1 MAALPVV
8 GQEASPLAVRVTVEA
23 SEMPLVNLLD
33 ELERQS
39 GCRFSYESSLLERE
53 PAATVAF
60 HELPL
65 AEALD
70 RLFASRPI
78 VWRQTGRYVILRAAR
93 RLVTV
98 SGFVR
103 DASSHET
110 LLSASVWDRG
120 RSQGTV
126 TNHYGYY
133 SLLLPQGKVRL
144 RASYVGFASRT
155 VELDLRGDTV
165 VNFSLNSLGLLDEV
179 LVIGSSFRQ
188 EALRTRPGVEELQPQ
203 RVQALP
209 KRIWCVPCNT
219 CRAWRWAMMG

>member
-1 MAALPVV
+1 MRIGERQVWLAIAVWLMMAA
-8 GQEASPLAVRVTVEA
+8 
-23 SEMPLVNLLD
+23 
-33 ELERQS
+33 
-39 GCRFSYESSLLERE
+39 LERE

-133 SLLLPQGKVRL
+133 SLLLHWMK
-144 RASYVGFASRT
+144 Y
-155 VELDLRGDTV
+155 
-165 VNFSLNSLGLLDEV
+165 
-179 LVIGSSFRQ
+179 
-188 EALRTRPGVEELQPQ
+188 
-203 RVQALP
+203 
-209 KRIWCVPCNT
+209 W
-219 CRAWRWAMMG
+219 

>member
-1 MAALPVV
+1 MRIGERQVWLAIAVWLMMAALPVV

-53 PAATVAF
+53 PAATV
-60 HELPL
+60 
-65 AEALD
+65 
-70 RLFASRPI
+70 RLFTSRAI
-78 VWRQTGRYVILRAAR
+78 AWQLTGRYVILRAAR

-120 RSQGTV
+120 QSQGTV

-144 RASYVGFASRT
+144 RASYVGFASR
-155 VELDLRGDTV
+155 VASGKGPPE
-165 VNFSLNSLGLLDEV
+165 SLLCRFRLADGRARPAERYGRQFLLK
-179 LVIGSSFRQ
+179 LVGP
-188 EALRTRPGVEELQPQ
+188 TG
-203 RVQALP
+203 
-209 KRIWCVPCNT
+209 
-219 CRAWRWAMMG
+219 